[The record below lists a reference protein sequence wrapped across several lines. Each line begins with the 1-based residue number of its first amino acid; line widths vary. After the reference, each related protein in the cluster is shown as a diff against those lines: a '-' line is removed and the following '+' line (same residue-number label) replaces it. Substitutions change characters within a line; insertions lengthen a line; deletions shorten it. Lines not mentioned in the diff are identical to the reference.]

1 METLQ
6 QELDSVEQLITNNRK
21 LIKTNEML
29 QRLLRNAD
37 FKTIVEQ
44 GYLREEAL
52 RLVSLQAHCS
62 YVKLQDISRAIDGV
76 SHFAMYLAHIERDG
90 KRAEEELA
98 TNIAMQTE
106 LYAEMEG
113 V

>member
-52 RLVSLQAHCS
+52 RLVSLHAHCS
-62 YVKLQDISRAIDGV
+62 SVQLDGV